1 MATTNQE
8 NGNPPNAS
16 KRQVQTLV
24 AANEW
29 LTQRNHELEWQ
40 LEQQNNQEPNDQND
54 RQDREEC
61 NDNCPLT
68 NDH

>member
-8 NGNPPNAS
+8 TGNLSNALE
-16 KRQVQTLV
+16 RQVSTL
-24 AANEW
+24 AAMDEW

-40 LEQQNNQEPNDQND
+40 LKQWNDQEPNDQND
-54 RQDREEC
+54 GQDREER
-61 NDNCPLT
+61 NNNCPLT